1 MAKNKLLADELRDYS
16 AMFIALKD
24 LVEDVPE
31 EMLTKRPQPDKW
43 SIRELVNHVVDA
55 ELNFTVRMMR
65 IIAEKNP
72 VLNAYDQDQWA
83 KNLYYNE
90 RDLKES
96 LLLFGLLHST
106 MNGILGRLPQS
117 AWTRTGK
124 HEEKGNMKLRD
135 ILKYSN
141 DHCKH
146 HLAQIVAAKM
156 NLEKNS

>member
-1 MAKNKLLADELRDYS
+1 MAKNKSLPNELRDYS

-24 LVEDVPE
+24 LVGEVPE
-31 EMLTKRPQPDKW
+31 ELLTKRPQPDKW
-43 SIRELVNHVVDA
+43 SIGELVHHVVDA
-55 ELNFTVRMMR
+55 ELHFTVRMMS

-72 VLNAYDQDQWA
+72 TLSAYDQDQWA

-106 MNGILGRLPQS
+106 MAGILGKLPQS

-124 HEEKGNMKLRD
+124 HQEKGNMTLRD
-135 ILKYSN
+135 ILRYSN

-146 HLAQIVAAKM
+146 HLAQIVAVKM
-156 NLEKNS
+156 NLEQNS